1 MNEIKIFDNPE
12 FGRVRVIYE
21 LVDVDKYEP
30 WLVAADVCRF
40 FGIRNHGNIVSR
52 LDDDEKG
59 IRDVETTQGKQS
71 MVVVNES
78 GLYHMLFTMNPQNA
92 RGVPSEEIQ
101 ERQEKLRRFK
111 HWVTSEV
118 LPSIRKNGGYISNQE
133 SMSDEDLMARAY
145 VVAQRVLADR
155 ERRLALANET
165 IAIQNQQILEM
176 QPKVSYYD
184 IVLQCQDL
192 VSIRQ
197 IAKDFGMSAQD
208 MNKRLCDLGIQFKQN
223 KTYLLYQPYAQQGY
237 AQSRTYAYYDNYGR
251 KHGNMHTEWTQKGR
265 LFIYDLMKKQGVL
278 PVCERNNAWQ

>member
-1 MNEIKIFDNPE
+1 MSDIKIFDNPE

-21 LVDVDKYEP
+21 LVENGTEETWFVGSDVAMALGYANPSKAVREH
-30 WLVAADVCRF
+30 V
-40 FGIRNHGNIVSR
+40 
-52 LDDDEKG
+52 DDEDKG
-59 IRDVETTQGKQS
+59 VNEIVTPGGTQR
-71 MVVVNES
+71 VVTINES
-78 GLYHMLFTMNPQNA
+78 GVYSLVF
-92 RGVPSEEIQ
+92 SS
-101 ERQEKLRRFK
+101 KLESAKRFK
-111 HWVTSEV
+111 RWVTSEV
-118 LPSIRKNGGYISNQE
+118 LPSVRKNGGYITNQE

-265 LFIYDLMKKQGVL
+265 LFIYDLMKKQGIL
-278 PVCERNNAWQ
+278 PVCERNNTWQ

>member
-21 LVDVDKYEP
+21 LVDDDKYEP

-40 FGIRNHGNIVSR
+40 FGIKNHGNIVSR

-59 IRDVETTQGKQS
+59 IRDVETSQGKQS

-145 VVAQRVLADR
+145 VVAQRIIADR
-155 ERRLALANET
+155 DRMLENANAT
-165 IAIQNQQILEM
+165 IAVQNQQILEM
-176 QPKVSYYD
+176 QPKASYYD
-184 IVLQCQDL
+184 IVLQCKNA
-192 VSIRQ
+192 IPITQ
-197 IAKDFGMSAQD
+197 IAKDYGWTANK
-208 MNKRLCDLGIQFKQN
+208 MNTLLHELGIQFHIR
-223 KTYLLYQPYAQQGY
+223 KTWVLYDKYAQQGY
-237 AQSRTYAYYDNYGR
+237 TVSRTHWFPDKYGR
-251 KHGNMHTEWTQKGR
+251 PQSNVVTQWTQKGR
-265 LFIYDLMKKQGVL
+265 LFIYDLLKSNGYL
-278 PVCERNNAWQ
+278 PLCEMG